1 MCNQLHRGLTTEK
14 RDLGENIPSIFNRL
28 SIKVHVID
36 PQPVH
41 LPLKG
46 QEAAQGHG
54 LDAPQEA

>member
-1 MCNQLHRGLTTEK
+1 MVSLLIPFTAGGLW
-14 RDLGENIPSIFNRL
+14 FNP
-28 SIKVHVID
+28 KGAQVD